1 MRRRNPPLSIAHH
14 ALATAA
20 AASQEIVDLSERHVE
35 LLLERR
41 ILLLELRLATHL
53 VDGGHVLNG
62 LRVHREPQRRVRLR
76 RIVRRRRAG
85 DEQHRL
91 RVPAKRF
98 LQDTRQLR
106 VSVGHVWLA
115 LCERGDDEAEG
126 RE

>member
-1 MRRRNPPLSIAHH
+1 MEFRLARGELLCALLHLEPSCGECLGLCMRRRNPPLSVAHH

-62 LRVHREPQRRVRLR
+62 LRVHREPQR
-76 RIVRRRRAG
+76 
-85 DEQHRL
+85 
-91 RVPAKRF
+91 
-98 LQDTRQLR
+98 
-106 VSVGHVWLA
+106 
-115 LCERGDDEAEG
+115 
-126 RE
+126 